1 MTDIANQGGA
11 PAQATVDIRAAA
23 AAADPA
29 AAAASTAVPV
39 TPDANQPDPAAAAAA
54 AAKAAPA
61 NPAAVTLDGDGDRG
75 NPPLDADQTEGGVI
89 EYAPTGD
96 PGMDMALSFVGK
108 LGFDPNH
115 PAMLKAGE
123 GDFSFI
129 KAALAGLGAKA
140 TGWEQYVAL
149 AERSY
154 EGAVEKANATA
165 TEVRNAIYTTAGGE
179 EQWGQI
185 AAWAKDV
192 ATPEQKASIN
202 RMLAS
207 DPTEARAAVM
217 MLKAQ
222 YEAASGTTIE
232 PANPLRASTPGAGS
246 DTNSVQPLSP
256 KEYASE
262 VDKLMRT
269 KGPHAVNANSPEY
282 RALQQRALAYRG

>member
-29 AAAASTAVPV
+29 AAPQTAVPI
-39 TPDANQPDPAAAAAA
+39 TDPAQAAAADPAAAA
-54 AAKAAPA
+54 KPAAPA
-61 NPAAVTLDGDGDRG
+61 TPPTPVVIGEEEGDN
-75 NPPLDADQTEGGVI
+75 NPPLAAEAGEDGVI
-89 EYAPTGD
+89 EYVPTGD

-123 GDFSFI
+123 GDFTFM

-140 TGWEQYVAL
+140 QGWEQYIAL
-149 AERSY
+149 AERAY
-154 EGAVEKANATA
+154 EGAVEKAT
-165 TEVRNAIYTTAGGE
+165 TEAAAVRSAIYKTAGGE
-179 EQWGQI
+179 EAWGQI
-185 AAWAKDV
+185 AAWAKGV
-192 ATPEQKASIN
+192 ATDAEKASIN

-207 DPTEARAAVM
+207 DPVEARAAVL

-232 PANPLRASTPGAGS
+232 PANPLRGGQPGAGS

-256 KEYASE
+256 RDYAAE
-262 VDKLMRT
+262 VNKLMQT
-269 KGPHAVNANSPEY
+269 KGPQAVNANSPEY